1 MTLARVKRQLVR
13 AISYFFLI
21 DLMLVMIFPFYWMA
35 TASLK
40 AEDEIITSKMTLVPA
55 QPTLQ
60 SYVHLFKGLS
70 ASGSVGKPVFH
81 RWLVN
86 SLAVACGTTLL
97 GVVVCSMGGF
107 AFAKYD
113 FPGRKA
119 LFAILLG
126 SALIPAIVTLIPM
139 FVMMSRIHWLNT
151 YQVLIVPPAV
161 SAFGVFYLRQYIL
174 GISDELL
181 DAARIDG
188 CGELRI
194 YWDIILPLSRP
205 GLAVL
210 ALSLFLG
217 SWISFLWPMI
227 MARTGDMFTLPVGL
241 ASMYGMIGRERY
253 GPVLA
258 GSTLATL
265 PLLLF
270 AALSQKHLVRG
281 LMEGAIR

>member
-1 MTLARVKRQLVR
+1 MSLAKTKRLLVR

-21 DLMLVMIFPFYWMA
+21 GLMLVMIFPFYWMV

-40 AEDEIITSKMTLVPA
+40 PEDEIMSSKLTLVPSE
-55 QPTLQ
+55 PSLR
-60 SYVHLFKGLS
+60 SYVHLLEGRS
-70 ASGSVGKPVFH
+70 TTGAAGKPRFH
-81 RWLVN
+81 LWFLN
-86 SLAVACGTTLL
+86 SVVVACGTTLL
-97 GVVVCSMGGF
+97 GVAVCSMAGF

-113 FPGRKA
+113 FRGRQA

-126 SALIPAIVTLIPM
+126 SALIPAIVTLLPM
-139 FVMMSRIHWLNT
+139 FVLMSRVHWLNT

-188 CGELRI
+188 CSELRI
-194 YWDIILPLSRP
+194 FWSIILPLSRP

-210 ALSLFLG
+210 AISLFLG
-217 SWISFLWPMI
+217 SWISYLWPLI
-227 MARTGDMFTLPVGL
+227 MSRTGDMFTLPLGL
-241 ASMYGMIGRERY
+241 ASMYGTFGDTKY
-253 GPVLA
+253 GPVMA

-270 AALSQKHLVRG
+270 AVLSQKHLVRG